1 MALPIESIPNRN
13 SSPTTLL
20 REAWREGK
28 RIRRKTRAHLTALP
42 PTVIDG
48 LLTLLKGGVVF
59 DSIDAAVSLRRAW
72 PHGHVAAV
80 LGTCRRLGIDRI
92 LHRQSSRMRQLAL
105 AALVARVL
113 EPESKLATA
122 RSLSPQT
129 ATSSLGLA
137 LGLGSVH
144 GNEMLEM
151 LDWLCS
157 RQCWIE
163 QGLARRH
170 LGSTLILY
178 DVTSSYLEGEQCPL
192 SAFGYSRDGKKGRK
206 QIVFGLLCAASR
218 YAHTRWQ

>member
-1 MALPIESIPNRN
+1 M
-13 SSPTTLL
+13 
-20 REAWREGK
+20 
-28 RIRRKTRAHLTALP
+28 
-42 PTVIDG
+42 IDG
-48 LLTLLKGGVVF
+48 LRTLPKGGVVF

-80 LGTCRRLGIDRI
+80 LGTCRRLGLDRI

-157 RQCWIE
+157 RQ
-163 QGLARRH
+163 R
-170 LGSTLILY
+170 
-178 DVTSSYLEGEQCPL
+178 
-192 SAFGYSRDGKKGRK
+192 
-206 QIVFGLLCAASR
+206 
-218 YAHTRWQ
+218 